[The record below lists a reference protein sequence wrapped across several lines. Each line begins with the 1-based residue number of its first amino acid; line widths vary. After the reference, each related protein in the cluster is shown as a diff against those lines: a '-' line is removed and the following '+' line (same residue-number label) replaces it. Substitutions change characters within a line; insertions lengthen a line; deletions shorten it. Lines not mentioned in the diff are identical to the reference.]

1 MEDMKKSDSILLELM
16 EKMKVATKII
26 SNLNNNTYFCG
37 MYLSNLIEVLQ
48 NKGILNDEDI
58 KHILRVELPKE
69 DDDDD
74 RE

>member
-1 MEDMKKSDSILLELM
+1 MEDMKKSDSILLELL
-16 EKMKVATKII
+16 EKMKVTTKII

-58 KHILRVELPKE
+58 KHILSVELPEE